1 MEYYSAVKKNKITK
15 LKKVD
20 LESVTVSEVTQ
31 YQKEK
36 KERSVAYADPSLHL
50 YKHVCMC

>member
-1 MEYYSAVKKNKITK
+1 MNF
-15 LKKVD
+15 
-20 LESVTVSEVTQ
+20 ESVTLSEVTQ

-50 YKHVCMC
+50 YKRVCM